1 MKASMAIIK
10 EYGLIW
16 PVNRLIYSLKLLIL
30 KKLPYLETL
39 FEKQVT
45 VRKIDIFNFD
55 ALKIKE
61 FLKSLPEEKKTELIT
76 IADDA
81 ISGRIKGFSSVDLD
95 YGNPIDWHYWPIT
108 GINISNKY
116 KWYRIPDFAPERGD
130 IKVIWE
136 VSRFTH
142 FLYFIRAF
150 LLTEDKKY
158 YVTFSK
164 QLKHWLDSNVYSY
177 GANYKCGQEC
187 TLRMINTLIAYSIFN
202 SFGLITAEDRNN
214 VICLVR
220 DSYKKIISN
229 FFYAHKCIKN
239 NHTFSEICGHIIG
252 AWCCQD
258 QAKLIRSY
266 KLFDEEVRSQFYS
279 DGGYKQFSFNYQRFS
294 LQIIECLLKISE
306 TTGIS
311 ISSDSKKRIK
321 DSVLLMYQCQDN
333 NGKMPNYGSNDGSLV
348 FPLTSCGYEDFR
360 PVLNTAY
367 SQIEGK
373 RLFPEGIYDEELYWF
388 SDTKPQIAPL
398 ERMDSGYEKSG
409 FYTLRHHGGFI
420 MLCLQDFKSRPA
432 HMDQLHIDLWHKGVN
447 VFCDSGTYS
456 YASELGRKLS
466 LTTAH
471 NTAKVKGL
479 EQMDKKGAF
488 LVYNWTKR
496 DNVTFKDGYFEGT
509 MTSKKGYRHTRKV
522 VKTTTGYVID
532 DHVAGKA
539 SKVEYLFHTPCDF
552 TIESNRVKLFSEGMR
567 ICTLIAQEES
577 KIEIKKVSRSLFY
590 LKEETIN
597 LISIKKDLVGGEDKN
612 ITEIILEE

>member
-16 PVNRLIYSLKLLIL
+16 SVDRLKYSIKLSMLKNLSC
-30 KKLPYLETL
+30 LETL
-39 FEKQVT
+39 FEKQVE
-45 VRKIDIFNFD
+45 VRNIDIFSFNVS
-55 ALKIKE
+55 KIKI
-61 FLKSLPEEKKTELIT
+61 FLHSLSEDKKNELII
-76 IADDA
+76 IADNA
-81 ISGRIKGFSSVDLD
+81 INGRIIGFSSVDLD
-95 YGNPIDWHYWPIT
+95 YGNPTDWHYSPLT
-108 GINISNKY
+108 GIKSNNKH
-116 KWYRIPDFAPERGD
+116 KWYEIPDFDPARGD
-130 IKVIWE
+130 IKIIWE

-142 FLYFIRAF
+142 FLYYTRAF
-150 LLTEDKKY
+150 LLTNDKKY
-158 YVTFSK
+158 YAAFSK
-164 QLKHWLDSNVYSY
+164 QLKHWLDCNPYSY

-202 SFGLITAEDRNN
+202 SFGLITEEDRNN
-214 VICLVR
+214 VMYLVR

-239 NHTFSEICGHIIG
+239 NHTFSEICGLVIG
-252 AWCCQD
+252 AWCCED
-258 QAKLIRSY
+258 QAKLIESC
-266 KLFDEEVRSQFYS
+266 KLFNEEVRSQFYP
-279 DGGYKQFSFNYQRFS
+279 DGGYKQFSFNYQRFT

-306 TTGIS
+306 RTGVS
-311 ISSDSKKRIK
+311 LSTESKKRIK
-321 DSVLLMYQCQDN
+321 NSVLLMYQCQDIKGN
-333 NGKMPNYGSNDGSLV
+333 MPNYGSNDGALV

-360 PVLNTAY
+360 PVLNTVY

-373 RLFPEGIYDEELYWF
+373 RLFLEGIYDEELYWF
-388 SDTKPQIAPL
+388 SDSETKIAPI
-398 ERMDSGYEKSG
+398 ERVDSEYEESG

-420 MLCLQDFKSRPA
+420 MLCLHDYKSRPA

-447 VFCDSGTYS
+447 VFCDCGTYS
-456 YASELGRKLS
+456 YASELGRELS
-466 LTTAH
+466 MTSAH
-471 NTAKVKGL
+471 NTAKVEGL

-496 DNVTFKDGYFEGT
+496 EKATFKDGYFEGT
-509 MTSKKGYRHTRKV
+509 MASKKGYRHTRKV

-552 TIESNRVKLFSEGMR
+552 TIESNRVKLFSEGMH
-567 ICTLIAQEES
+567 ICNLIAQQES
-577 KIEIKKVSRSLFY
+577 QIEIRKASRSLFY

-612 ITEIILEE
+612 ITEILLEE